1 MQKSHLKYL
10 PKDNVTSIKPCGF
23 YSGDEE
29 LRPVGVGTGIRHRKV
44 ERRLVFENEV
54 FIGKLFSIDA
64 TLS

>member
-29 LRPVGVGTGIRHRKV
+29 LRPVGVGTGIRH
-44 ERRLVFENEV
+44 
-54 FIGKLFSIDA
+54 
-64 TLS
+64 